1 MTPREP
7 ILWTGKTDWSI
18 PKNQV
23 VEIKTEPGH
32 GLCFRC
38 EHRAAFLETGI
49 HPRFECGSSMA
60 VHGCYCFMP
69 CKPVAVAPID
79 GEKRPIFGPWM
90 LAGRIQSYGLVDHER
105 LRLRLVD
112 IDGRAVAAVWTI
124 KPNRK
129 TKKEKA

>member
-1 MTPREP
+1 
-7 ILWTGKTDWSI
+7 
-18 PKNQV
+18 
-23 VEIKTEPGH
+23 
-32 GLCFRC
+32 
-38 EHRAAFLETGI
+38 
-49 HPRFECGSSMA
+49 MA
-60 VHGCYCFMP
+60 MHGCYMFMP
-69 CKPVAVAPID
+69 TKPIAVAPID
-79 GEKRPIFGPWM
+79 GEKRPIFDPWM